1 MGFYA
6 EAAIQ
11 SHVPRILR
19 SADPVPFTVE
29 EIARRRA
36 GDGLDQRMA
45 DAIETLLSTEA
56 RQEGSEYGVFILSE
70 PEASDTV
77 HLEGPI
83 GNDTV
88 AASGRPWAWTMGQRY
103 VSLSRLTRSGNK
115 VTSDLDRP

>member
-19 SADPVPFTVE
+19 RADPVPFTVE
-29 EIARRRA
+29 EIERRRA
-36 GDGLDQRMA
+36 GDVLDQRVA
-45 DAIETLLSTEA
+45 GAIEALLSTGA
-56 RQEGSEYGVFILSE
+56 RQEGSEYGVFVLSE
-70 PEASDTV
+70 PEASETV
-77 HLEGPI
+77 RLEAPI
-83 GNDTV
+83 GNDTT

-115 VTSDLDRP
+115 LTSDLDRP